1 MKLNKYIYPIILY
14 LVVVI
19 PSFLFQVIAL
29 GAEGTQDLTYLI
41 PIKSLVID
49 AAYGV
54 FFSPLIMII
63 LIQCFSVLLAIVYLK
78 IHKAT
83 KLNRYDYYIL
93 EETYEKL
100 SYWSMAKRVL
110 LLGFFTFSIGIFLSS
125 LIPADIIIAP
135 SPAQYETPTP
145 YLKASATSNFILPFL
160 ILIIEPIWLLRDSSV
175 ICSLKEEKRKKEKRL
190 LPDIEGIYH
199 YFQSNFSGYVGI
211 GAIIAII
218 LLMYGAIQRLHPEL
232 GELADIPGII
242 FTPFMLSIIAIP
254 ALIFHELRLK
264 TFRKKLI
271 TKLSKMGIRSIEKVQ
286 EII

>member
-1 MKLNKYIYPIILY
+1 MNRHIYPIILY
-14 LVVVI
+14 LAVVI

-41 PIKSLVID
+41 PFQSLIID

-63 LIQCFSVLLAIVYLK
+63 LIQCFSVLFSVFFLK
-78 IHKAT
+78 LHRVI

-93 EETYEKL
+93 IEDYVKL
-100 SYWSMAKRVL
+100 SYLSIAKRVL
-110 LLGFFTFSIGIFLSS
+110 LLGFFAFSIGIFLSQI
-125 LIPADIIIAP
+125 IPTDIIIAP
-135 SPAQYETPTP
+135 SPSIYEEPTP
-145 YLKASATSNFILPFL
+145 FLKASVTSNFILPFL
-160 ILIIEPIWLLRDSSV
+160 ILIIEPIWLLRDSSI

-218 LLMYGAIQRLHPEL
+218 LLMYGAIQTLHPEL
-232 GELADIPGII
+232 GELADIPGIL
-242 FTPFMLSIIAIP
+242 FTPFMLSIVALP
-254 ALIFHELRLK
+254 GLIFHELRLE
-264 TFRKKLI
+264 KLRNKLRN
-271 TKLSKMGIRSIEKVQ
+271 KLSKKGIRSIEKVQ
-286 EII
+286 DII